1 VKYGV
6 HSPRLIG
13 ERSKEIAE
21 GLVQSFEFTP
31 AERLAVAE
39 AARCIALLEAID
51 NDLDER
57 GIVDGRGKERRLLE
71 LRVRVSG
78 RLERWLDKFA
88 GAMEQQLRGQDVPK
102 EEPQEHEREP
112 RVGPLEALRGALL
125 ATKRG
130 GEPDWPTRV
139 SAARVLAALC
149 PDEVQPKKEP
159 TPSIIVYD
167 LPPGTESVL
176 HRAPNEAKTP
186 VSAPETPSEPP
197 TIHFFSYER
206 PDGKSD
212 AIGTWSDPRHDWSRG
227 GYIKPIST
235 GDPEIADQWRAEL
248 AAGRLPQSPPI
259 EP

>member
-1 VKYGV
+1 
-6 HSPRLIG
+6 LIG

-31 AERLAVAE
+31 AERVAVAE

-57 GIVDGRGKERRLLE
+57 GIVDGRGKERRLVE

-88 GAMEQQLRGQDVPK
+88 GAMEQQLRGQDVSK
-102 EEPQEHEREP
+102 GEPQEHEHEP

-125 ATKRG
+125 ATKRSG
-130 GEPDWPTRV
+130 QPDWPTRV

-176 HRAPNEAKTP
+176 HRAPSEAKTP
-186 VSAPETPSEPP
+186 VSAPETPSDP
-197 TIHFFSYER
+197 TKHLFSYER
-206 PDGKSD
+206 PDGEHDHIGMWSD
-212 AIGTWSDPRHDWSRG
+212 ARHDWSRG
-227 GYIKPIST
+227 GYVTMSST
-235 GDPEIADQWRAEL
+235 DDPEIAEQWRAEP

>member
-57 GIVDGRGKERRLLE
+57 GIVDGRGKERRLVE
-71 LRVRVSG
+71 LRVRVSA

-88 GAMEQQLRGQDVPK
+88 GAMEQQLRGQDVSK
-102 EEPQEHEREP
+102 GEPQEHEHEP

-125 ATKRG
+125 ATKRSG
-130 GEPDWPTRV
+130 QPDWPTRV

-149 PDEVQPKKEP
+149 PDEIEPKKEP
-159 TPSIIVYD
+159 KPSIIVYD

-176 HRAPNEAKTP
+176 HRAPNEATTP
-186 VSAPETPSEPP
+186 VSVPETPSEPP
-197 TIHFFSYER
+197 TVHSFSYER
-206 PDGKSD
+206 PDGEWD
-212 AIGTWSDPRHDWSRG
+212 AIGMWSDGRQDGSGVCTFRMS
-227 GYIKPIST
+227 ST
-235 GDPEIADQWRAEL
+235 DDPEIAEQWRAEL